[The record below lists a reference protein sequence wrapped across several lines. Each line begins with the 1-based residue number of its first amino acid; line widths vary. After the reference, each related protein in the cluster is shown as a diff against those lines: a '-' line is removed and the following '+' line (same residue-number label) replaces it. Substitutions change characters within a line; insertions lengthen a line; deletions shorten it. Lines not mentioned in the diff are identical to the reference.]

1 MTIPDYYS
9 ILEVPVTATQ
19 DQIRQAYKKQ
29 ALLHHPDRL
38 QSTATP
44 AEREEATK
52 RFQQIADALYIL
64 GNEQRRKDYDASRQ
78 RQGTSTHSE
87 PHTTASQAHHV
98 FGNVFE
104 DLLKPEVDRPGYIW
118 RILGAGAGAALGF
131 IIGNV
136 GGAAVGAL
144 AGKTLGQIRD
154 HKGVSVYTAFQR
166 LNLDQRRDILTTLLT
181 RFLMSGSAGVMK

>member
-1 MTIPDYYS
+1 MSFPDYYN
-9 ILEVPVTATQ
+9 ILEIPETATQ
-19 DQIRQAYKKQ
+19 EEIRQAYKKQ

-38 QSTATP
+38 PPSASKK
-44 AEREEATK
+44 EREEATK
-52 RFQQIADALYIL
+52 RFQQIADALYVL
-64 GNEQRRKDYDASRQ
+64 GNEQRRKDYDTSRN
-78 RQGTSTHSE
+78 RQGFSNTSD

-104 DLLKPEVDRPGYIW
+104 DLLKPEVDRPGHTW
-118 RILGAGAGAALGF
+118 RILGAGAGAVLGF
-131 IIGNV
+131 IVGNV

-166 LNLDQRRDILTTLLT
+166 LELDQRRDILTTLLT
-181 RFLMSGSAGVMK
+181 RFLMSGSAGVM